1 MSRYIDENLIA
12 QTACG
17 PVQGAAS
24 TDGITAFKGI
34 RYAAA
39 QRFARPEI
47 VTKWDGLYD
56 ATKFG
61 DACSQAR
68 TYVPETSFYGH
79 EFREGTVFSY
89 SEDCLFLN
97 IYVPQDAE
105 NAPVLFY
112 IHGGAFAGGASNE
125 KHFDPRAWCRKGVIA
140 VTINY
145 RLGVFGFSNFEAAR
159 TPDTCGNYGL
169 FDQLAALTWVKD
181 NINSFGG
188 DPERI
193 TIMGQSAGA
202 MSVQQLCL
210 SPLAEGLFAGAVM
223 LSGGGLVPMMNPVA
237 ASSTFAAWNKFA
249 ESLGAHTLEEL
260 RAIPTDDIAKAYLGV
275 MRSDPALMCAP
286 IIDGHFIVA
295 SNSMLAHTEGSLPV
309 PYIIGSTGD
318 DMACAALHKAV
329 KEFALLQAEQ
339 NAPAVYGFF
348 FDRDLPGDDRG
359 SWHSSDLWYWFGSL
373 HNSWRPMTDWDDT
386 LSEAMVSYLCDFA
399 RYGNPNS
406 PGRELWFPLS
416 SRQSKVMHFG
426 NDHIGMLQVD
436 EAALEEKMR
445 AQKPLF

>member
-1 MSRYIDENLIA
+1 MSRYIDSNLIV

-17 PVQGAAS
+17 PLQGVAS
-24 TDGITAFKGI
+24 TDGITAFKGV
-34 RYAAA
+34 RYATAR
-39 QRFARPEI
+39 RFAKPQP
-47 VTKWDGLYD
+47 VTHWDGLYN
-56 ATKFG
+56 ATEFG

-68 TYVPETSFYGH
+68 TYVPESSFYGH

-97 IYVPQDAE
+97 IYVPE
-105 NAPVLFY
+105 NAEQVPVLFY
-112 IHGGAFAGGASNE
+112 IHGGAFAGGAGNE

-159 TPDTCGNYGL
+159 THDTCGNYGL
-169 FDQLAALTWVKD
+169 FDQLAALNWVKD
-181 NINSFGG
+181 HISSFGG
-188 DPERI
+188 DPNRI

-210 SPLAEGLFAGAVM
+210 SPLSEGLFAGAVM
-223 LSGGGLVPMMNPVA
+223 LSGGGLVPMMNPRPA
-237 ASSTFAAWNKFA
+237 KETFAAWNKFA
-249 ESLGAHTLEEL
+249 ESLGAKTLEEL
-260 RAIPTDDIAKAYLGV
+260 QAIPTDDLAKAYLGV
-275 MRSDPALMCAP
+275 MRTDPALMCAP
-286 IIDGHFIVA
+286 LIDGHFIVA
-295 SNSMLAHTEGSLPV
+295 SNNIIARTEGSHPV

-318 DMACAALHKAV
+318 DMACCLLHKAV
-329 KEFALLQAEQ
+329 KEFADLQQEQ
-339 NAPAVYGFF
+339 NAPSVYGFF

-373 HNSWRPMTDWDDT
+373 HNSWRPMTAWDDT
-386 LSEAMVSYLCDFA
+386 LSEAMVTYLCNFA
-399 RYGNPNS
+399 TAGNPNDTKQ
-406 PGRELWFPLS
+406 ELWMPLAE
-416 SRQSKVMHFG
+416 RQGKVMHFG

-445 AQKPLF
+445 RQNPLF